1 MSFDPRREYQDATVA
16 ERYDAE
22 RFNSLAGK
30 IFQWAERRAIGGVL
44 RSLPGKG
51 RAVDVPCG
59 TGRLSD
65 LLLRRGW
72 QTFACDISAEMLGVA
87 RRRNGGQPGR
97 IRFSR
102 MDCADMALASQS
114 VSAVFSIRFLVHIAP
129 GERIKMLREF
139 RRVTDRWVVISMSLS
154 TPWHRVRRRIKS
166 WLGHQRAIR
175 YPVTSSALA
184 EELREGGLRE
194 IRRIWTFPIL
204 SEEVFVVCERI

>member
-1 MSFDPRREYQDATVA
+1 MSFDPKKDYQDANVA

-22 RFNSLAGK
+22 RFSSLSGK
-30 IFQWAERRAIGGVL
+30 VFQWAERRAIGGVL
-44 RSLPGKG
+44 KSLPIGG
-51 RAVDVPCG
+51 RAVDAPCG

-72 QTFACDISAEMLGVA
+72 RTFACDISAEMLGVA
-87 RRRNGGQPGR
+87 KRRNGGRTGR

-102 MDCADMALASQS
+102 MDCTEMALANQS

-129 GERIKMLREF
+129 AERIKMFREF

-166 WLGHQRAIR
+166 WLGHPKPVR
-175 YPVTSSALA
+175 YPVTNKALA
-184 EELREGGLRE
+184 EELREAGLRE
-194 IRRIWTFPIL
+194 IRRVWAFPIL

>member
-1 MSFDPRREYQDATVA
+1 MSFDPKKDYQDANVA

-22 RFNSLAGK
+22 RFSSLSGK
-30 IFQWAERRAIGGVL
+30 VFQWAERRAIRGVL
-44 RSLPGKG
+44 KSLPSGG
-51 RAVDVPCG
+51 RAVDAPCG

-72 QTFACDISAEMLGVA
+72 RTFACDISAEMLGVA
-87 RRRNGGQPGR
+87 RRRNGGRTGS

-102 MDCADMALASQS
+102 MDCTEMALASQS

-129 GERIKMLREF
+129 AERIKMLREF

-166 WLGHQRAIR
+166 WLGHPKPVR
-175 YPVTSSALA
+175 YPVTNKALT
-184 EELREGGLRE
+184 EELREAGLRE
-194 IRRIWTFPIL
+194 IRRVWAFPIL